1 MINAFWESNGS
12 SFTSFSLRR
21 GFTDFAWNVTLQPM
35 STTKASHT
43 DQALPLL
50 SEWRT
55 FGGEAL
61 LSVHGY
67 PELLEKLEY
76 LNDAQRAKVELA
88 YRFATFAHD
97 GQLRKSG
104 EPYITHPVAVAAILA
119 GLQPDVET
127 LLAGLLRWLATTFSS
142 ASRPT
147 LNPWTR

>member
-1 MINAFWESNGS
+1 
-12 SFTSFSLRR
+12 
-21 GFTDFAWNVTLQPM
+21 M
-35 STTKASHT
+35 STTKATST
-43 DQALPLL
+43 DQAAPFP

-61 LSVHGY
+61 LSMHGY

-76 LNDAQRAKVELA
+76 LNAAQRAKVELA

-119 GLQPDVET
+119 GLQPDVDT
-127 LLAGLLRWLATTFSS
+127 LLAGLLHDTVEDTNATLEDVEREFGGTDCRGRNQSQ
-142 ASRPT
+142 
-147 LNPWTR
+147 